1 MNMAVE
7 SAQAK
12 RMPEQP
18 APISAPARTAASVSY
33 ANPYSA
39 RLAARSGV
47 LRGHTSGLCDGHVQA
62 NIVMLR
68 DTWANEFLRFCQLN
82 PKPCPLL
89 DVTEP
94 GVPVFRHLGQ
104 DVDVRRDVPRYRVYR
119 HGELAD
125 EPLDVEAL
133 WTDDMVAFAIGCSF
147 SFEHAL
153 MEAGVPLRHIAMARN
168 VAMYRTSIDTAGT
181 SRLAGK
187 LVVSM
192 RPMSVPDAI
201 RAIEITSRMPRAH
214 GAPVHFGEP
223 AAIGIAD
230 LAQPDWGDAVPVQ
243 PGEVPVFWACGVTP
257 QAVVQQARPE
267 LCITHAPGHMLIT
280 DLRTAALV

>member
-1 MNMAVE
+1 
-7 SAQAK
+7 
-12 RMPEQP
+12 MPEQP
-18 APISAPARTAASVSY
+18 APVPVHARTGARVAY

-47 LRGHTSGLCDGHVQA
+47 LRGHTSGLCDGYVQA

-94 GVPVFRHLGQ
+94 GVPVFRRLGQ
-104 DVDVRRDVPRYRVYR
+104 EVDVRRDVPRYRVYR
-119 HGELAD
+119 NGELAD
-125 EPLDVEAL
+125 EPADVQAL

-153 MEAGVPLRHIAMARN
+153 MEAGVPLRHIAMSRN
-168 VAMYRTSIDTAGT
+168 VAMYRTSVETVGT

-214 GAPVHFGEP
+214 GAPVHFGDP

-280 DLRTAALV
+280 DLRTAALT

>member
-1 MNMAVE
+1 
-7 SAQAK
+7 
-12 RMPEQP
+12 MPL
-18 APISAPARTAASVSY
+18 PARTGASVAY

-47 LRGHTSGLCDGHVQA
+47 LRGPPIPAACAMAYVQA

-119 HGELAD
+119 NGELAE
-125 EPLDVEAL
+125 EPADVEAL

-147 SFEHAL
+147 SFE
-153 MEAGVPLRHIAMARN
+153 RFR
-168 VAMYRTSIDTAGT
+168 R
-181 SRLAGK
+181 
-187 LVVSM
+187 
-192 RPMSVPDAI
+192 
-201 RAIEITSRMPRAH
+201 
-214 GAPVHFGEP
+214 
-223 AAIGIAD
+223 
-230 LAQPDWGDAVPVQ
+230 
-243 PGEVPVFWACGVTP
+243 
-257 QAVVQQARPE
+257 
-267 LCITHAPGHMLIT
+267 
-280 DLRTAALV
+280 

>member
-1 MNMAVE
+1 MTTAVE
-7 SAQAK
+7 TAQAK

-18 APISAPARTAASVSY
+18 APMPVPARTGASVAY

-47 LRGHTSGLCDGHVQA
+47 LRGHTSGLCDGYVQA

-119 HGELAD
+119 NGELAG
-125 EPLDVEAL
+125 EPADVEAL

-153 MEAGVPLRHIAMARN
+153 MEAGVPLRHIAMSRN
-168 VAMYRTSIDTAGT
+168 VAMYRTSVDTIGT

-214 GAPVHFGEP
+214 GAPVHFGDP

-280 DLRTAALV
+280 DLRTAALT

>member
-1 MNMAVE
+1 MMTAVE
-7 SAQAK
+7 TAQPK
-12 RMPEQP
+12 RMPEHP
-18 APISAPARTAASVSY
+18 APMPAHIRTGASVAY

-47 LRGHTSGLCDGHVQA
+47 LRGHTSGLCDGYVQA

-119 HGELAD
+119 NGELAD
-125 EPLDVEAL
+125 EPADVEAL

-153 MEAGVPLRHIAMARN
+153 MEAGVPLRHIAMSRN
-168 VAMYRTSIDTAGT
+168 VAMYRTSVDTIGT

-192 RPMSVPDAI
+192 RPMSVANAI

-214 GAPVHFGEP
+214 GAPVHFGDPE
-223 AAIGIAD
+223 AIGIAD

-280 DLRTAALV
+280 DLRTAALA

>member
-1 MNMAVE
+1 
-7 SAQAK
+7 
-12 RMPEQP
+12 MPL
-18 APISAPARTAASVSY
+18 PARTGGSVAY

-47 LRGHTSGLCDGHVQA
+47 LRGHTSGLCDGYVQA

-119 HGELAD
+119 NGELAE
-125 EPLDVEAL
+125 EPADVEAL

-153 MEAGVPLRHIAMARN
+153 MEAGVPLRHIAMSRN
-168 VAMYRTSIDTAGT
+168 VAMYRTSVDTIGT

-192 RPMSVPDAI
+192 RPMSVPNAI

-214 GAPVHFGEP
+214 GAPVHFGDP

-280 DLRTAALV
+280 DLRTAALT

>member
-1 MNMAVE
+1 
-7 SAQAK
+7 
-12 RMPEQP
+12 MPVHT
-18 APISAPARTAASVSY
+18 RLGASVAY

-47 LRGHTSGLCDGHVQA
+47 LRGHTSGLCDGYVQA

-119 HGELAD
+119 NGELAD
-125 EPLDVEAL
+125 EPADVEAL

-153 MEAGVPLRHIAMARN
+153 MEAGVPLRHIAMSRN
-168 VAMYRTSIDTAGT
+168 VAMYRTSVDTIGT

-214 GAPVHFGEP
+214 GAPVHFGDP

-280 DLRTAALV
+280 DLRTAALA

>member
-1 MNMAVE
+1 MNTAVE
-7 SAQAK
+7 TAQAK

-18 APISAPARTAASVSY
+18 APISAPARTGASVSY

-168 VAMYRTSIDTAGT
+168 VAMYRTSIDTVGT

-214 GAPVHFGEP
+214 GAPVHFGDP

>member
-1 MNMAVE
+1 MAIE
-7 SAQAK
+7 IAQAN
-12 RMPEQP
+12 RVLAQP
-18 APISAPARTAASVSY
+18 VPVPAVGRPGAATADASPH
-33 ANPYSA
+33 AA
-39 RLAARSGV
+39 RLAAREGV
-47 LRGHTSGLCDGHVQA
+47 LHGHTSGLCDGYVQA

-68 DTWANEFLRFCQLN
+68 EPWASEFLRFCMLN

-94 GVPVFRHLGQ
+94 GVPVFRHLGR
-104 DVDVRRDVPRYRVYR
+104 DIDVRRDVPRYCVYR
-119 HGELAD
+119 HGVLHD
-125 EPLDVEAL
+125 EPIDVQAL

-153 MEAGVPLRHIAMARN
+153 LEAGVPLRHIAMSRN
-168 VAMYRTSIDTAGT
+168 VAMYRTGIDTIGT
-181 SRLAGK
+181 ARLAGK

-201 RAIEITSRMPRAH
+201 RAIAITSRLPHAH
-214 GAPVHFGEP
+214 GAPVHFGDP
-223 AAIGIAD
+223 AAIGIDD
-230 LAQPDWGDAVPVQ
+230 LSRPDWGDAVPLL

-257 QAVVQQARPE
+257 QAVVQQARPD

-280 DLRTAALV
+280 DLRTAALG

>member
-1 MNMAVE
+1 
-7 SAQAK
+7 
-12 RMPEQP
+12 MPEQP
-18 APISAPARTAASVSY
+18 APAPARTGASVAY

-47 LRGHTSGLCDGHVQA
+47 LRGHTSGLCDGYVQA

-119 HGELAD
+119 NGELAD
-125 EPLDVEAL
+125 EPADVEAL

-153 MEAGVPLRHIAMARN
+153 MEAGVPLRHIALSRN
-168 VAMYRTSIDTAGT
+168 VAMYRTSIETVGT

-192 RPMSVPDAI
+192 RPMTVPDAI

-214 GAPVHFGEP
+214 GAPVHFGDP

-230 LAQPDWGDAVPVQ
+230 ISQPDWGDAVPVQ

-280 DLRTAALV
+280 DLRTAALA

>member
-1 MNMAVE
+1 MNTAVE
-7 SAQAK
+7 T
-12 RMPEQP
+12 
-18 APISAPARTAASVSY
+18 APATSARPQAEPVSTLGRAGGDVTCATPY
-33 ANPYSA
+33 AA

-47 LRGHTSGLCDGHVQA
+47 LQGHTSGLCDGHVQA

-68 DTWANEFLRFCQLN
+68 EPWANEFLRFCLLN
-82 PKPCPLL
+82 HKPCPVL

-94 GVPVFRHLGQ
+94 GVPVFRHLGR
-104 DVDVRRDVPRYRVYR
+104 DIDVRRDVPRYRVYR
-119 HGELAD
+119 HGVLED
-125 EPLDVEAL
+125 EPIEVEAL

-153 MEAGVPLRHIAMARN
+153 IEAGVPLRHIDLSRN
-168 VAMYRTSIDTAGT
+168 VAMYRTSIETVGTA
-181 SRLAGK
+181 RLAGK

-214 GAPVHFGEP
+214 GAPVHFGDPE
-223 AAIGIAD
+223 AIGIAD
-230 LAQPDWGDAVPVQ
+230 LAQPDWGDAVPVL

-280 DLRTAALV
+280 DLRTAALH

>member
-1 MNMAVE
+1 MTTAVE
-7 SAQAK
+7 TAQAK

-18 APISAPARTAASVSY
+18 APMPLPARTGASVAY

-47 LRGHTSGLCDGHVQA
+47 LRGHTSGLCDGYVQA

-119 HGELAD
+119 NGELAETYAQLAEEQVQAALRIENENSNLMLMKAKLMLFRRD
-125 EPLDVEAL
+125 YAGLVTYLD
-133 WTDDMVAFAIGCSF
+133 TKRAFLS
-147 SFEHAL
+147 
-153 MEAGVPLRHIAMARN
+153 
-168 VAMYRTSIDTAGT
+168 D
-181 SRLAGK
+181 AGK
-187 LVVSM
+187 READTYIAVAKRL
-192 RPMSVPDAI
+192 
-201 RAIEITSRMPRAH
+201 
-214 GAPVHFGEP
+214 G
-223 AAIGIAD
+223 GIK
-230 LAQPDWGDAVPVQ
+230 
-243 PGEVPVFWACGVTP
+243 
-257 QAVVQQARPE
+257 
-267 LCITHAPGHMLIT
+267 
-280 DLRTAALV
+280 

>member
-1 MNMAVE
+1 MTTAVE
-7 SAQAK
+7 TAQAK

-18 APISAPARTAASVSY
+18 APAPARTGASVAY

-47 LRGHTSGLCDGHVQA
+47 LRGHTSGLCDGYVQA

-119 HGELAD
+119 NGELAD
-125 EPLDVEAL
+125 EPADVEAL

-153 MEAGVPLRHIAMARN
+153 MEAGVPLRHIALSRN
-168 VAMYRTSIDTAGT
+168 VAMYRTSIETVGT

-192 RPMSVPDAI
+192 RPMTVPDAI

-214 GAPVHFGEP
+214 GAPVHFGDP
-223 AAIGIAD
+223 TAIGIAD
-230 LAQPDWGDAVPVQ
+230 ISQPDWGDAVPVQ

-280 DLRTAALV
+280 DLRTAALA